1 MIKDCIM
8 KIIADSSASRTEW
21 ALVDG
26 ASVVEHAFTK
36 GLNPFFQTR
45 RDISHSIRLDLPEA
59 FLKRRWEHIYFYGA
73 GCIGQEKKKIVESSL
88 IAQFKS
94 PVTVESD
101 LLGAAR
107 GLLVTEPGLACIL
120 GSGSNSCYYDGKEV
134 VKNVR
139 SLGFVLGDEGS
150 ASYMGKL
157 FVGDCLKN
165 IAPENLRNAFYEYIK
180 QTPDEIMYSI
190 YNNNL
195 PGNTLSVYSRFLQDK
210 LDIDYVYNLVYTSID
225 AFFTRNVVQ
234 YNYAGK
240 TVCFVGSNACAY
252 SDVLVE
258 VARKYG
264 ITIHKILPSSMPGLV
279 KYHSIKG

>member
-1 MIKDCIM
+1 M

-21 ALVDG
+21 VLVDG
-26 ASVVEHAFTK
+26 ATVVEHAFTK

-45 RDISHSIRLDLPEA
+45 RDISHSIRLDLPDA

-73 GCIGQEKKKIVESSL
+73 GCIGQDKKKIVESSL
-88 IAQFKS
+88 IAQFKA

-107 GLLVTEPGLACIL
+107 GLLVTEPGIACIL
-120 GSGSNSCYYDGKEV
+120 GSGSNSCYYDGKAV

-157 FVGDCLKN
+157 FIGDCLKN
-165 IAPENLRNAFYEYIK
+165 IAPERLRNAFYEYIK
-180 QTPDEIMYSI
+180 QTPDEIMHSI
-190 YNNNL
+190 YSNNI

-210 LDIDYVYNLVYTSID
+210 LDQDYVYNLVYTSID
-225 AFFTRNVVQ
+225 TFFKRNVAQ
-234 YNYAGK
+234 YDYAGK

-252 SDVLVE
+252 SEVLTDV
-258 VARKYG
+258 AKTYG
-264 ITIHKILPSSMPGLV
+264 ITIDKILPSSVPGLV